1 MNFPPSINH
10 RLGRFFQRN
19 FEFGEKKYF
28 QVKKFET
35 RLSWDSEVFD
45 EQESKQELIPTLE
58 KVHVRACVCMG
69 VCVCEWVCVCVRVC
83 ASE

>member
-35 RLSWDSEVFD
+35 RLSWDSEDFD

-58 KVHVRACVCMG
+58 KVRVRA
-69 VCVCEWVCVCVRVC
+69 CEWVCMRVYGCLCVFECV
-83 ASE
+83 